1 MERTT
6 IFLSGVVVFALLVS
20 YSPVLGQTFALKTT
34 SYTIQEEDGAH
45 VILEIVR
52 TGGDLTQ
59 PASIEVNTIPGTALA
74 DSDFVPIR
82 NQRRDFLPNAQ
93 IIAIRV
99 DIMNDFLYEAAPP
112 NEQFQFEISN
122 PSSGTVN
129 PTMYS
134 ATITIQ
140 DDDARFGFENTAT
153 EIEVSESA
161 GAFDVYLLRTGN
173 PQSEAIVYVSTSD
186 CSTAVCTGTP
196 TADFTPIISTPVRF
210 ARGEVKVGLQLRIA
224 SDQIPENKESVY
236 LFIERVVGG
245 EVGGPVGTTVF
256 IQDDDVQYQIT
267 GSTITVKEA
276 TGGVQFEITI
286 TRRFNL
292 EAASTIEVYTEDG
305 TATLADGDYARIDQ
319 IVMFPMDVS
328 SATVI
333 VTVND
338 DNVVENQEVFYVG
351 IRNPSDGLALTA
363 DSRFAVNIDDNEC
376 VFSILQ
382 TAYAVNEAD
391 AEVVIQ
397 IRRTGDLTAD
407 SSIRARTI
415 AVSATQDTDYG
426 GSDTLLMFSN
436 TVFGYDLKLPI
447 TVDQINGEEDET
459 FQVELYQSVTCII
472 GSNASTTVTIKDSA
486 KLSTLAIILIA
497 IGAAV
502 FVILVLIMILCC
514 CAFMKPSSRRDP
526 FHNEREVPDVDF
538 PQELHTRRGTGP
550 IATYI
555 PDDRNKRRQER
566 PERRDVERER
576 SRRQEDLQNGGPRI
590 TELPPS
596 NRASRKE
603 SGRPSFDQLPLPR
616 PEQPAPPMDRQSEMR
631 RLQHD
636 DHRQELIDQRRS
648 RSMFNPSGERE
659 PYWEERGL
667 ERNRSAPNNH
677 YGYF

>member
-20 YSPVLGQTFALKTT
+20 YSPVIVLGQTFALKTT
-34 SYTIQEEDGAH
+34 SYTKQEEVGAH
-45 VILEIVR
+45 AILEIVR
-52 TGGDLTQ
+52 TGGDLAQ
-59 PASIEVNTIPGTALA
+59 PDSIEVNTFPGSALA
-74 DSDFVPIR
+74 DSDFIPIR
-82 NQRRDFLPNAQ
+82 NQRREFLPNAR

-99 DIMNDFLYEAAPP
+99 DIMNDFVYEAS
-112 NEQFQFEISN
+112 NEQFTFEISN

-129 PTMYS
+129 PTMS
-134 ATITIQ
+134 TATITIQ

-153 EIEVSESA
+153 SIEVSESA

-173 PQSEAIVYVSTSD
+173 PQSDATVYVSTSD
-186 CSTAVCTGTP
+186 CSTAVCSGTP
-196 TADFTPIISTPVRF
+196 TADFTPLISTPVRF
-210 ARGEVKVGLQLRIA
+210 APGEVKVGLQLTIA

-236 LFIERVVGG
+236 LFVERVVGG
-245 EVGGPVGTTVF
+245 EIGGPVGTTVF
-256 IQDDDVQYQIT
+256 IQDDDVQYQIA
-267 GSTITVKEA
+267 GSAITVKEA
-276 TGGVQFEITI
+276 TGGVQFELTI

-305 TATLADGDYARIDQ
+305 TATLADGDYARIDST
-319 IVMFPMDVS
+319 VMFPMDVS
-328 SATVI
+328 SATVT

-338 DNVVENQEVFYVG
+338 DNVVESQEVFYVG
-351 IRNPSDGLALTA
+351 IRNPSDGFALTA

-382 TAYAVNEAD
+382 TAYAVNEED

-397 IRRTGDLTAD
+397 IRRTGDPTAD
-407 SSIRARTI
+407 SSIRARTV
-415 AVSATQDTDYG
+415 AVSATQDKDYG
-426 GSDTLLMFSN
+426 GSDTLLMFGN
-436 TVFGYDLKLPI
+436 TVLGYDLKLPI
-447 TVDQINGEEDET
+447 TADQINGEEDET

-472 GSNASTTVTIKDSA
+472 GSISSTTVTIKDSA
-486 KLSTLAIILIA
+486 KLSTLAIILIGV
-497 IGAAV
+497 GAAV
-502 FVILVLIMILCC
+502 FAVLVLIMILCC

-566 PERRDVERER
+566 PERRDVEQER
-576 SRRQEDLQNGGPRI
+576 SRRQDLQNGGPRI
-590 TELPPS
+590 TELPPR

-603 SGRPSFDQLPLPR
+603 SARPSFDQLPPPR
-616 PEQPAPPMDRQSEMR
+616 PEQPAPPTDRQSEMR

-636 DHRQELIDQRRS
+636 NRQELIDQRRS